1 MRVPSFW
8 LATAGSFEDGGLGRG
23 CLKVEFGSAIATTAF
38 GCGGSHMR
46 VEDSRRVGLL
56 CFLAF
61 IVLGNLHVDLLF
73 QLPAVGVVTSLRR
86 WVALPRSLQA

>member
-23 CLKVEFGSAIATTAF
+23 CSEGGVWVALLQLQLSAVGDLICVLKTRGGWAF
-38 GCGGSHMR
+38 CVFYFS
-46 VEDSRRVGLL
+46 L
-56 CFLAF
+56 FW
-61 IVLGNLHVDLLF
+61 NLHVDLLF